1 MASAVSIVPGE
12 DGECATDDSQLP
24 QAFVS
29 SPPYYPWGHVQ
40 QQPWEP
46 KGEQKYN
53 NKKETFSHILTMHN
67 VVCAEAPTAIF
78 WSRYLSQI

>member
-1 MASAVSIVPGE
+1 MVSAVSILPGE

-29 SPPYYPWGHVQ
+29 SPPYYPWGHAQ

-53 NKKETFSHILTMHN
+53 NKKESEEKHDFEDKFVSMMLSIYILSNT
-67 VVCAEAPTAIF
+67 
-78 WSRYLSQI
+78 L